1 GVAVHPRHAGPR
13 HGALLGLG
21 LDETGPRPADAQ
33 PSQHRDAHRPQP
45 LARTR
50 RSRSRRAQQ
59 RLHGGGDPGDAPP
72 GGRLLRDA
80 GRHGVVPRRR
90 SRAPGG
96 EELTAVGF
104 VGLGQMGLPMARLL
118 VEAGPGGPGYD
129 ASAGARAA
137 FGGIDTVQG
146 AAHAETVILML
157 PSTAVVEQVLLEDGL
172 LETVASGALVVDMG
186 SSEPTSTRR
195 LAEQAAGRGVYLI
208 DAPVSGG
215 VRKAVDGTLTIMAG
229 GPR

>member
-1 GVAVHPRHAGPR
+1 
-13 HGALLGLG
+13 
-21 LDETGPRPADAQ
+21 
-33 PSQHRDAHRPQP
+33 
-45 LARTR
+45 
-50 RSRSRRAQQ
+50 
-59 RLHGGGDPGDAPP
+59 
-72 GGRLLRDA
+72 
-80 GRHGVVPRRR
+80 
-90 SRAPGG
+90 
-96 EELTAVGF
+96 
-104 VGLGQMGLPMARLL
+104 
-118 VEAGPGGPGYD
+118 GYD

-208 DAPVSGG
+208 DAPVPGG

-229 GPR
+229 GPREQFERARPLLEVLGASVRHVGPVGAGHALKALNNLLSATTLLASTEAVLVGREFGL